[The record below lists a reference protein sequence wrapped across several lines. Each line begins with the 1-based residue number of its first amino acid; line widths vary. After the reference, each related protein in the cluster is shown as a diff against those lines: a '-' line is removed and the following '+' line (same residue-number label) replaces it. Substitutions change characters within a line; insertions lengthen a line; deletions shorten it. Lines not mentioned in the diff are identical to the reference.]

1 MANGLP
7 DLMTRVNRK
16 LQIQKGMH
24 FTPAD
29 LALLVS
35 SGGYAAMQ
43 DALTKEMEKQCQS
56 QKQPPKEAAWPVPK
70 RQSIHAPR

>member
-1 MANGLP
+1 METTNLP
-7 DLMTRVNRK
+7 DLMFRINRK

-43 DALTKEMEKQCQS
+43 NALTREVEDQCQS
-56 QKQPPKEAAWPVPK
+56 QKPPIQRLEWPMK
-70 RQSIHAPR
+70 QAS